1 MGKTLYLECYSGISG
16 DMTVGAL
23 LDLGAREE
31 ALREALEA
39 LPLKGYEIR
48 IGRTKKCGIDACD
61 FDVVLDKEYENHD
74 HDMGYLHGHEYGE
87 HSRKHEEAHAC
98 RANHH
103 HETTGYVH
111 EHENH
116 DTHAHAAE
124 SHSHHGHHHH
134 EHRGLNEI
142 MAIIDLSLI
151 HISEPTRHV
160 P

>member
-61 FDVVLDKEYENHD
+61 FDVILEGEDEHLQGEPVYS
-74 HDMGYLHGHEYGE
+74 HEHSHGE
-87 HSRKHEEAHAC
+87 HSYADYFHEEHDHTHAQ
-98 RANHH
+98 
-103 HETTGYVH
+103 ELH
-111 EHENH
+111 EHAHEGG
-116 DTHAHAAE
+116 THFHN
-124 SHSHHGHHHH
+124 HSHTQGP
-134 EHRGLNEI
+134 EATI
-142 MAIIDLSLI
+142 TITSTVIT
-151 HISEPTRHV
+151 PTSCTCWMRL

>member
-61 FDVVLDKEYENHD
+61 FDVILEEEDEH
-74 HDMGYLHGHEYGE
+74 LQGE
-87 HSRKHEEAHAC
+87 P
-98 RANHH
+98 
-103 HETTGYVH
+103 V
-111 EHENH
+111 
-116 DTHAHAAE
+116 
-124 SHSHHGHHHH
+124 
-134 EHRGLNEI
+134 
-142 MAIIDLSLI
+142 
-151 HISEPTRHV
+151 
-160 P
+160 